1 MNNSKYV
8 EFVNDN
14 IEQIAEY
21 VNQSFEQSKEFI
33 RTKLIRL
40 IRAYLADKP
49 IHYIK
54 EDDGNP
60 YDCSGIL
67 VKDGYVSFD
76 QTVIDFLQEEYT
88 GDKEPTYI
96 SGMGWHYNT
105 YADDL
110 SYDTINIAYEI
121 MLSAIRRYIENEFTV
136 ILSESEF
143 DNIKTACRDFDDIYD
158 ICIAFD
164 FFYGEPAVEFCG
176 ISDMKLSDL
185 MDTAHKSR

>member
-8 EFVNDN
+8 EFVNNN

-21 VNQSFEQSKEFI
+21 VNQSFEQSKEYI
-33 RTKLIRL
+33 RMKLIRL
-40 IRAYLADKP
+40 IKAYLVAKP
-49 IHYIK
+49 IHYVN

-76 QTVIDFLQEEYT
+76 QTVTEFLQEEYT

-110 SYDTINIAYEI
+110 SYDTINIAYDI
-121 MLSAIRRYIENEFTV
+121 MLSVIRRYIENEFTV
-136 ILSESEF
+136 ALSDDDFE
-143 DNIKTACRDFDDIYD
+143 DIKSVCRDFDDIYD
-158 ICIAFD
+158 NCIASD
-164 FFYGEPAVEFCG
+164 FFFGEPAVEFCG
-176 ISDMKLSDL
+176 LSDIKLRDL
-185 MDTAHKSR
+185 MKTAHKSK